1 MRSIKANDIIFKS
14 EITPRL
20 ISFDPQEN
28 FKTSNTRICSVE
40 KQKFI
45 NFTPLKQTDYEI
57 KAQS

>member
-28 FKTSNTRICSVE
+28 FKTSNTRVCSVH
-40 KQKFI
+40 KKV
-45 NFTPLKQTDYEI
+45 NFSPMEQMENDI
-57 KAQS
+57 KAKS

>member
-20 ISFDPQEN
+20 ISFDPQNN
-28 FKTSNTRICSVE
+28 FTTSKTRVCSVD
-40 KQKFI
+40 KQV
-45 NFTPLKQTDYEI
+45 NFTPIKQMENEI